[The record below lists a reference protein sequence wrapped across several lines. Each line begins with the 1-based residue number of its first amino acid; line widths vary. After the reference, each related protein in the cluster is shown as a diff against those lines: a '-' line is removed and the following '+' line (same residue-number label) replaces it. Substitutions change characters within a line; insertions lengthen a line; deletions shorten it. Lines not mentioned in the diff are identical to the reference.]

1 MKKST
6 KYLLFFLSCIM
17 HCQINNAQTFPLP
30 GATWIFTLNNSPHQ
44 DVLAEKWEYQGND
57 SVVSN
62 GIIKKIKVTAKRVNP
77 DWYPLDSTIVS
88 SGIRHWLFSG
98 DTVRSV
104 SNGYHYEICNFSL
117 GVGDSSYTPYH
128 NSAPSWVNGCDPADS
143 LLIFQ
148 KGFVTETGIDNADGV
163 LSPYYKL
170 RFIKEMDSATVRFS
184 KRSLITESYWVYPPV
199 NYCPIMLED
208 SSRWELLCYYDSQS
222 TSGPCP
228 EAQWFELLNL
238 RESNNLTANVYPN
251 PTNDILYIRMEKF
264 DGGHL
269 RLDILDVTGKLCI
282 SENITSTETDL
293 DVKALK
299 VGLYSYRIVGGRGV
313 STGKFVVK

>member
-30 GATWIFTLNNSPHQ
+30 GATWVFTLNNSPHQ

-57 SVVSN
+57 SIVSN
-62 GIIKKIKVTAKRVNP
+62 GIIKKIKVTRKRVNP

-117 GVGDSSYTPYH
+117 HVGDSSYTPYYDL
-128 NSAPSWVNGCDPADS
+128 APSWVNGCDPLDS

-148 KGFVTETGIDNADGV
+148 KGFVTETGTDNTDGV
-163 LSPYYKL
+163 LSPFYKL
-170 RFIKEMDSATVRFS
+170 RFIKESDSVTVKFT
-184 KRSLITESYWVYPPV
+184 KRSLITESYWVYSII
-199 NYCPIMLED
+199 NGCPIMIND
-208 SSRWELLCYYDSQS
+208 SSKWELLCYFDSQM
-222 TSGPCP
+222 TSAPCP
-228 EAQWFELLNL
+228 ESQWFELLSVKGN
-238 RESNNLTANVYPN
+238 NNLTAKVYPN
-251 PTNDILYIRMEKF
+251 PTDDILYIRTEKF
-264 DGGHL
+264 DGNILH
-269 RLDILDVTGKLCI
+269 LDILDVTGKLCLSKNI
-282 SENITSTETDL
+282 SSTETAL
-293 DVKALK
+293 DVKQLK
-299 VGLYSYRIVGGRGV
+299 AGLYSYRIVGSSQS
-313 STGKFVVK
+313 STGKFVVR